1 MTAEAA
7 WRLGRQQ
14 WPVGAGLESEGS
26 IQRWRSSRASVS
38 PSPCD
43 TATWPTRSHLTWE
56 SDGCQVMLEGRE
68 SGQDVEEHNLA
79 TLDAQ

>member
-26 IQRWRSSRASVS
+26 IQRWTILEGLCS

-43 TATWPTRSHLTWE
+43 TATWVARSLLTWE
-56 SDGCQVMLEGRE
+56 SDGCQEVMQEGGE
-68 SGQDVEEHNLA
+68 GVGEDVE
-79 TLDAQ
+79 